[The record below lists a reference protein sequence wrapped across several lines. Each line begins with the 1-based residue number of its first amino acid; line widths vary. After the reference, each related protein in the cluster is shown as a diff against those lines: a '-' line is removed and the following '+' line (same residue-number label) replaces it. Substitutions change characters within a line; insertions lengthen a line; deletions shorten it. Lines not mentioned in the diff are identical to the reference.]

1 MFVELSPA
9 SYERNGD
16 AITAYRRLT
25 ECRRITISVYD
36 VSSYTETV
44 FHQDG
49 HDPVHISS
57 VCMKSG
63 DVILTSFR
71 YETLRGMLDRAL
83 DRDKE

>member
-16 AITAYRRLT
+16 TVTAYQRLT

-44 FHQDG
+44 VHQGG
-49 HDPVHISS
+49 HAPVRISK
-57 VCMKSG
+57 VCMKNG
-63 DVILTSFR
+63 DVILTTFR
-71 YETLRGMLDRAL
+71 YETLRGMLSRAL
-83 DRDKE
+83 DQDKE